1 MHGEARHLK
10 AQAELARAMGVK
22 EVFPLIDG
30 EIVRLAPDPRVIDD
44 APVGRLFR
52 DGRLLVP
59 EADGPVRARR
69 KLAAVGIV
77 LVSLVVSRRGELLG
91 DPVAA
96 LDGVPEQTADGDAM
110 IDVVLDAVEG
120 TLKSIPPKARK
131 GPDMVAEAVRRAVR
145 AAVNQAWG
153 KKPICKVLV
162 NVIDSRG

>member
-1 MHGEARHLK
+1 
-10 AQAELARAMGVK
+10 
-22 EVFPLIDG
+22 
-30 EIVRLAPDPRVIDD
+30 
-44 APVGRLFR
+44 
-52 DGRLLVP
+52 
-59 EADGPVRARR
+59 
-69 KLAAVGIV
+69 
-77 LVSLVVSRRGELLG
+77 
-91 DPVAA
+91 
-96 LDGVPEQTADGDAM
+96 M